1 MDADFETMG
10 PGPGNQS
17 QCRSTQKAL
26 TFGGG
31 ADGSGDMIHVDS
43 SAHDSAFPV
52 AIMGQGA
59 GDAASETESE
69 ADQVMHFEPTLN
81 KESDTQ
87 ENVTLINTK
96 SSLKNPK

>member
-1 MDADFETMG
+1 MGDDFVTMG
-10 PGPGNQS
+10 PGLGDQS
-17 QCRSTQKAL
+17 QYRSTQKAL

-31 ADGSGDMIHVDS
+31 ADGPGDMIHVDS

-52 AIMGQGA
+52 ALMGQEA

-87 ENVTLINTK
+87 ENLALNYTK
-96 SSLKNPK
+96 NSLKNPK